1 MQLAWLQLPSLEY
14 TFKSALELINK
25 GIVVENQENS
35 IEREPVT
42 ELVWPA
48 LDILERRILGVLIE
62 KAKTTPEA
70 YPLSLNALVNAANQ
84 KSNRDP
90 IMNLQDY
97 QVESGIR
104 NCIAKGLV
112 SMVRGGRVERWQHEL
127 YSKWNLSKRDMS
139 VLGELL
145 LRGPQTEGLLRT
157 RAGRMETFDSLE
169 DLREALDSLAAR
181 KLIFWV
187 DSKGVRGARVTHGFH
202 SSDEIARIRS
212 TAIQVIADDEPSA
225 TSRRSSDAAEL
236 RELVSGLQEEVKSL
250 REELVALK
258 TQLGV

>member
-14 TFKSALELINK
+14 TFKSAIKLINK
-25 GIVVENQENS
+25 GIDVENQENS
-35 IEREPVT
+35 MGNEPVT
-42 ELVWPA
+42 ELIWPA

-70 YPLSLNALVNAANQ
+70 YPLSLNALVNASNQ

-169 DLREALDSLAAR
+169 DLRQALDSLAAR

-212 TAIQVIADDEPSA
+212 TAIQVIADDEPPT

>member
-14 TFKSALELINK
+14 TFKSIEKPFNK

-35 IEREPVT
+35 MEKESVT
-42 ELVWPA
+42 EQIWPA

-90 IMNLQDY
+90 VMNLQDY
-97 QVESGIR
+97 QVETGIR
-104 NCIAKGLV
+104 NCIAKGLI

-127 YSKWNLSKRDMS
+127 YTKWNLSKRDMS

-181 KLIFWV
+181 KLILWV
-187 DSKGVRGARVTHGFH
+187 DPKGVRGARVTHGFH
-202 SSDEIARIRS
+202 SPDEIARIRS
-212 TAIQVIADDEPSA
+212 TAISVADDDLPA
-225 TSRRSSDAAEL
+225 SRRNNDAVEL
-236 RELVSGLQEEVKSL
+236 RDLVSSLQEEVKTL
-250 REELVALK
+250 REELRALK
-258 TQLGV
+258 AQLGV